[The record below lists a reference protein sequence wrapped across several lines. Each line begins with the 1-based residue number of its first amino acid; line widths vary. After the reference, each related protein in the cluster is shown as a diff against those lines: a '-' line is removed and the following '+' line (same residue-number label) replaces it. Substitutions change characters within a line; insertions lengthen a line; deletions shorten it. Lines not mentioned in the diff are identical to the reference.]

1 LLALPPLPEQMLAA
15 LFADVPVEIVIP
27 SQRTV
32 AAMLAAAATTDIVL
46 GDWTAGLPVSAELV
60 SAAPRL
66 SFVQQPSAGVD
77 SIDLDA
83 CAAAGIPVANVGGAN
98 AVSVAEWCLGATF
111 AVLRSL
117 AYADREVRAGGWPQ
131 IEIANRGGGDLAGRR
146 VGIVGMGRIGKEAA
160 SRYVAL
166 GCDVAYWSRTR
177 RDDGEASGG
186 ARWLP
191 LDDLLAHS
199 DVLVVVIALA
209 AATKG
214 LLGAEQIAALP
225 PGALLVNAARGG
237 IVDEAALLAAV
248 RSGALGGAALDVFA
262 TEPLPADSP
271 LREEERI
278 LLSPHAAGATPQSYG
293 RLVNAI
299 VANVRRA
306 VSGEPVLDVVNGLDP
321 LVSRR
326 GA

>member
-1 LLALPPLPEQMLAA
+1 LLALPPLPERMLAA

-27 SQRTV
+27 PERTL
-32 AAMLAAAATTDIVL
+32 AAMLAAAATADIVL

-66 SFVQQPSAGVD
+66 CFVQQPSAGVD
-77 SIDLDA
+77 AIDLDA

-98 AVSVAEWCLGATF
+98 AVSVAEWCVGATF

-146 VGIVGMGRIGKEAA
+146 VGIVGMGRIGREAA

-177 RDDGEASGG
+177 RVGESSGG

-191 LDDLLAHS
+191 LDELLAHA

-209 AATKG
+209 AGTRG
-214 LLGAEQIAALP
+214 LIGAEQIAALP
-225 PGALLVNAARGG
+225 PGAFLVNAA
-237 IVDEAALLAAV
+237 
-248 RSGALGGAALDVFA
+248 
-262 TEPLPADSP
+262 
-271 LREEERI
+271 
-278 LLSPHAAGATPQSYG
+278 
-293 RLVNAI
+293 
-299 VANVRRA
+299 
-306 VSGEPVLDVVNGLDP
+306 
-321 LVSRR
+321 
-326 GA
+326 